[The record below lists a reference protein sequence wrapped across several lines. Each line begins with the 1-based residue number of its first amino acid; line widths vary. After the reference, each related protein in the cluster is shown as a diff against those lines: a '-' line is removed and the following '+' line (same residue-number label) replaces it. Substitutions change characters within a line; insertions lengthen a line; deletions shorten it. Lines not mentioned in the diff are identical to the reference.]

1 TLIEKRVR
9 KLKLY
14 KAAMSGDW
22 ETAEGILDK
31 YPEEVKTRMNTEGQ
45 TALHIGTA
53 ASHTH
58 FVEQLINKIP
68 DEENTSG
75 YLNIKTYTSVRPDD
89 EGNAATGNTAFF
101 YAAASGNVK
110 IAQIML
116 EKNKDL
122 AMIEGRGNVL
132 PIHIAALL
140 GRGKMVRYL
149 YKETKYELQATQI
162 EDLIAFLV
170 ALINADIYDV
180 AMKLVKAKPE
190 LAIEKDSQN
199 ETALHAFARKP
210 CNHKHAIPSSP
221 LMRLFSGL
229 NIFGKKNQL
238 QKEGLE
244 LAKFIWEK
252 IVLLDDQRI
261 SGLMVGNSGQKLIF
275 IAARQGNAEFLA
287 TLISSYPD
295 LVLKVDKN
303 KYTIFHIAVKHR
315 HVEIFKLIYEIG
327 SITDVIN
334 VYRDGNGNNMLHL
347 AGMLAPASQLNVV
360 PGAAL
365 QLQRELLWFEE
376 VKEVVSLREMEEKN
390 KKGDTPRDVLLKQHK
405 GLMQQGENW
414 LRNTANSCMLVAT
427 LIATVVFTA
436 AFTVPGGIGPDNG
449 IPILLNRI
457 WFKIFAISDAISLIF
472 SASSV
477 LCFLSLLTSRFSI
490 EDFRFSLPTKLVFG
504 LFFLFVA
511 ILAMMVAFV
520 ATYFIIFKH
529 GLHRF
534 ALPIAGIAA
543 IPILLFFVQHVRLF
557 VQVIGSTY
565 MSFLLFR
572 CRKNTLFPRRRSKF
586 TLKLKNLLKFKK

>member
-1 TLIEKRVR
+1 MNK
-9 KLKLY
+9 
-14 KAAMSGDW
+14 
-22 ETAEGILDK
+22 EGH
-31 YPEEVKTRMNTEGQ
+31 
-45 TALHIGTA
+45 TALHIATA

-58 FVEQLINKIP
+58 FVEQLLNKIP

-170 ALINADIYDV
+170 ALINADIYKQYFISV
-180 AMKLVKAKPE
+180 YM
-190 LAIEKDSQN
+190 S
-199 ETALHAFARKP
+199 R
-210 CNHKHAIPSSP
+210 
-221 LMRLFSGL
+221 R
-229 NIFGKKNQL
+229 GK
-238 QKEGLE
+238 
-244 LAKFIWEK
+244 
-252 IVLLDDQRI
+252 
-261 SGLMVGNSGQKLIF
+261 
-275 IAARQGNAEFLA
+275 AEFLA

-295 LVLKVDKN
+295 LVLKVDEN

-327 SITDVIN
+327 SMTDVIN

-376 VKEVVSLREMEEKN
+376 VKKVVSLREMEEKN

-436 AFTVPGGIGPDNG
+436 AFTVPGGNGQDNG
-449 IPILLNRI
+449 IPILLNQI
-457 WFKIFAISDAISLIF
+457 CFKIFAISDAISLIF

-477 LCFLSLLTSRFSI
+477 LCFLSLLASRYSI
-490 EDFRFSLPTKLVFG
+490 EDFHFKLPTTL
-504 LFFLFVA
+504 
-511 ILAMMVAFV
+511 ILDTF
-520 ATYFIIFKH
+520 
-529 GLHRF
+529 
-534 ALPIAGIAA
+534 
-543 IPILLFFVQHVRLF
+543 
-557 VQVIGSTY
+557 
-565 MSFLLFR
+565 SFL
-572 CRKNTLFPRRRSKF
+572 
-586 TLKLKNLLKFKK
+586 

>member
-1 TLIEKRVR
+1 MSDIEGVEPQGMIMSDIEGVESQEKRVR

-31 YPEEVKTRMNTEGQ
+31 YPEEVKTRMNKEGH
-45 TALHIGTA
+45 TALHIATA
-53 ASHTH
+53 ASYTH
-58 FVEQLINKIP
+58 FVEQLMKRIP
-68 DEENTSG
+68 DEEIT
-75 YLNIKTYTSVRPDD
+75 T
-89 EGNAATGNTAFF
+89 AARGNTAFF

-132 PIHIAALL
+132 PIRIAALL
-140 GRGKMVRYL
+140 GRCKMVRYL
-149 YKETKYELQATQI
+149 YEETKDKLQGIQHK
-162 EDLIAFLV
+162 DLIAFLV

-190 LAIEKDSQN
+190 LAIEKDSKN

-210 CNHKHAIPSSP
+210 RNHSSP
-221 LMRLFSGL
+221 WMKLFSGL

-244 LAKFIWEK
+244 LVKFIWEK

-261 SGLMVGNSGQKLIF
+261 SGLMVGKCRQKLIF
-275 IAARQGNAEFLA
+275 IAARRGKAEFLA

-295 LVLKVDKN
+295 LVWKVDDENN

-327 SITDVIN
+327 SMTDVIN
-334 VYRDGNGNNMLHL
+334 AYRDGNENNMLHL

-376 VKEVVSLREMEEKN
+376 VKKVVSVREMEETN
-390 KKGDTPRDVLLKQHK
+390 RKGDTPRDVLLKQHK

-436 AFTVPGGIGPDNG
+436 AFTVPGGNGQDNG

-477 LCFLSLLTSRFSI
+477 LCFLSLLTSRYSI
-490 EDFRFSLPTKLVFG
+490 EDFRCSLPTKLILG
-504 LFFLFVA
+504 LVFLFIA
-511 ILAMMVAFV
+511 ISAMMVAFV

-529 GLHRF
+529 GLNRF
-534 ALPIAGIAA
+534 ALAIAGIAV
-543 IPILLFFVQHVRLF
+543 IPILLFFVQHVCLV

-572 CRKNTLFPRRRSKF
+572 CRKNNLF
-586 TLKLKNLLKFKK
+586 

>member
-1 TLIEKRVR
+1 
-9 KLKLY
+9 
-14 KAAMSGDW
+14 MSGDW

-45 TALHIGTA
+45 TALHIATA

-75 YLNIKTYTSVRPDD
+75 YLNIKTDTSVRPDD

-210 CNHKHAIPSSP
+210 RNHKHAIPSSP
-221 LMRLFSGL
+221 WMRLFSGL

-303 KYTIFHIAVKHR
+303 KYTIFHIAVKDR

-347 AGMLAPASQLNVV
+347 AGMLAP
-360 PGAAL
+360 
-365 QLQRELLWFEE
+365 E
-376 VKEVVSLREMEEKN
+376 VKKVVSLREMEEKN
-390 KKGDTPRDVLLKQHK
+390 RKGDTPRDLLLKQHK

-572 CRKNTLFPRRRSKF
+572 AEARELYGLIQEYIVKEYEYG
-586 TLKLKNLLKFKK
+586 KLGLLKEFKKLIRVQVCMDGVGGVQW

>member
-1 TLIEKRVR
+1 
-9 KLKLY
+9 
-14 KAAMSGDW
+14 MSGDW

-31 YPEEVKTRMNTEGQ
+31 YPEEVKTRMNKEGH
-45 TALHIGTA
+45 TALHIATA
-53 ASHTH
+53 ASYTH
-58 FVEQLINKIP
+58 FVEQLMKRIP
-68 DEENTSG
+68 DEEIT
-75 YLNIKTYTSVRPDD
+75 T
-89 EGNAATGNTAFF
+89 AARGNTAFF

-132 PIHIAALL
+132 PIRIAALL
-140 GRGKMVRYL
+140 GR
-149 YKETKYELQATQI
+149 
-162 EDLIAFLV
+162 
-170 ALINADIYDV
+170 
-180 AMKLVKAKPE
+180 
-190 LAIEKDSQN
+190 
-199 ETALHAFARKP
+199 
-210 CNHKHAIPSSP
+210 
-221 LMRLFSGL
+221 
-229 NIFGKKNQL
+229 
-238 QKEGLE
+238 KEGLE
-244 LAKFIWEK
+244 LVKFIWEK

-261 SGLMVGNSGQKLIF
+261 SGLMVGKCRQKLIF
-275 IAARQGNAEFLA
+275 IAARRGKAEFLA

-295 LVLKVDKN
+295 LVWKVDDENN

-327 SITDVIN
+327 SMTDVIN
-334 VYRDGNGNNMLHL
+334 AYRDGNENNMLHL

-376 VKEVVSLREMEEKN
+376 VKKVVSVREMEETN
-390 KKGDTPRDVLLKQHK
+390 RKGDTPRDVLLKQHK

-436 AFTVPGGIGPDNG
+436 AFTVPGGNGQDNG

-477 LCFLSLLTSRFSI
+477 LCFLSLLTSRYSI
-490 EDFRFSLPTKLVFG
+490 EDFRCSLPTKLILG
-504 LFFLFVA
+504 LVFLFIA
-511 ILAMMVAFV
+511 ISAMMVAFV

-529 GLHRF
+529 GLNRF
-534 ALPIAGIAA
+534 ALAIAGIAV
-543 IPILLFFVQHVRLF
+543 IPILLFFVQHVCLV

-565 MSFLLFR
+565 MSFLLFS
-572 CRKNTLFPRRRSKF
+572 NTIEAYKGPLTRAKARELHGLIQEYIGKEYEDG
-586 TLKLKNLLKFKK
+586 KLSLLKEFKWLILVQACMDGIGGVQ